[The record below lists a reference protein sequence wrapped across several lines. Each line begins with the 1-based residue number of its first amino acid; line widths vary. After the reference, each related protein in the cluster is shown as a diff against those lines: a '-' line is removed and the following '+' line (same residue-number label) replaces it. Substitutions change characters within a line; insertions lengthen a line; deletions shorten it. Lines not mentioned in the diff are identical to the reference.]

1 MRCPMWYCD
10 VGDKAA
16 NDEIKGDRGVGKS
29 IRLQKVKRIS
39 ASPTRSYSPPGGGA
53 HGSASSI
60 HSCMLDAVG
69 RLMHGEVRLNS
80 HEVKPRHEDIHVS
93 SQLQAPA
100 SHFPFATSWA
110 VP

>member
-39 ASPTRSYSPPGGGA
+39 ASPTRSYSPPGLR
-53 HGSASSI
+53 GSTRLGELNPFLYAGRDREV
-60 HSCMLDAVG
+60 DAPG
-69 RLMHGEVRLNS
+69 
-80 HEVKPRHEDIHVS
+80 
-93 SQLQAPA
+93 
-100 SHFPFATSWA
+100 
-110 VP
+110 